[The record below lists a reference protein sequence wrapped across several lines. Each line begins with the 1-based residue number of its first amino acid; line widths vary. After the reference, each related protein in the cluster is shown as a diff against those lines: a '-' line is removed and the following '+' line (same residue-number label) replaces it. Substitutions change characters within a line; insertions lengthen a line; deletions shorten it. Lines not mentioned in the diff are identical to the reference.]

1 MDEIKLNFIN
11 LLNSDATIQLFR
23 RDYNQEK
30 IEDEELYVYSLNIQE
45 KTGEDNYKK
54 HIICFT
60 EREGFEEYN
69 CSIWEN
75 HELTKRWFFYLV
87 HKALETNNK
96 SNLEYNISNRK
107 FDLSIDFIINKTNYG
122 NQVINVSP
130 YFLKVKKQFGF
141 LIEFRFRKNET
152 APFDKEVQRLSL
164 SLDKNYRSNKNYY
177 SDKSFIIQS
186 FLNEE
191 FLSFLTLQTK
201 NEELKFDNELVT
213 LISNKLDNKKY
224 VFGNEKTGP
233 SQFHGIKNYG
243 PFKELDTQDVTY
255 LFLFEDKFKSF
266 ANDVYL
272 SLIGKTN
279 RGTFPGM
286 TEMFGLP
293 LSKENV
299 ERISLNTLNVD
310 NLKEPISQILEKKN
324 SAPNKKIIAILL
336 EENNEDNNIETNS
349 PYYYLKYNLLKENIP
364 VQVLSK
370 ERVGSPNSLKWST
383 SNIGLQIFSKLG
395 GVPWLVKPSNNN
407 CLILGIGSSHK
418 FDKETGKI
426 HKYLAYSV
434 CLDSSGIYKKLSILS
449 ESEDRESYLNELKL
463 NLVSLLKDEFS
474 DYSKVVLHVPFKI
487 KQAEIQSMDEALA
500 QINDIEFKVI
510 KINTNNKFFGF
521 SNHNTEVPYESSFI
535 RLSNDEYL
543 VWFEGLQYGKEIVY
557 QRVGNPVHIK
567 FLNSKST
574 SKDEDLTYLQDVLN
588 LSGAN
593 WRGFNAK
600 SIPISIY
607 YSKIIAEYTKAFENF
622 SDFDRGIFS
631 TNKPWFL

>member
-23 RDYNQEK
+23 REYNQEQ
-30 IEDEELYVYSLNIQE
+30 IEDDELYVYSLNIQKNAE
-45 KTGEDNYKK
+45 EDNYRKYV
-54 HIICFT
+54 ISFT
-60 EREGFEEYN
+60 ERDDFKEYN

-75 HELTKRWFFYLV
+75 NELTKRWFFYLV
-87 HKALETNNK
+87 HRVLQTKNE
-96 SNLEYNISNRK
+96 SNLEYNISNKR
-107 FDLSIDFIINKTNYG
+107 FDFSIDFITNKTNYG
-122 NQVINVSP
+122 NQVINVAP

-141 LIEFRFRKNET
+141 LIDFKFRKNEA

-164 SLDKNYRSNKNYY
+164 SLDKNYRSNRNYY
-177 SDKSFIIQS
+177 SDKSFKIQS
-186 FLNEE
+186 FLHDE
-191 FLSFLTLQTK
+191 FLSFLTLQTE

-224 VFGNEKTGP
+224 VFGNEKTGL

-243 PFKELDTQDVTY
+243 PFKDVETQDVIY

-299 ERISLNTLNVD
+299 EKISLNKLDVA
-310 NLKEPISQILEKKN
+310 NLKEPIAQILEKKN
-324 SAPNKKIIAILL
+324 SNPNKKIIAILL
-336 EENNEDNNIETNS
+336 EENNEDDNIETNS
-349 PYYYLKYNLLKENIP
+349 PYYFLKYNLLKENIP

-370 ERVGSPNSLKWST
+370 ESVGSPNSLKWST

-418 FDKETGKI
+418 FDEETGKI
-426 HKYLAYSV
+426 HKYSAYSV
-434 CLDSSGIYKKLSILS
+434 CLDSSGIYKRLSILS
-449 ESEDRESYLNELKL
+449 ESENKETYLDELRTKL
-463 NLVSLLKDEFS
+463 ISLLKDEFS
-474 DYSKVVLHVPFKI
+474 NYTKVVLHVPFKI
-487 KQAEIQSMDEALA
+487 QKDEIRSMEDALS
-500 QINDIEFKVI
+500 QFHNIEFKVL
-510 KINTNNKFFGF
+510 KINIKNKFFGF
-521 SNHNTEVPYESSFI
+521 SNHNTEVPYESSYI
-535 RLSNDEYL
+535 RLSNNEYL

-567 FLNSKST
+567 FLNSKNS
-574 SKDEDLTYLQDVLN
+574 SKEEDQTFLQDVVN

-600 SIPISIY
+600 SRPISIY
-607 YSKIIAEYTKAFENF
+607 YSEIIAEYTKAFENF
-622 SDFDRGIFS
+622 EDFDRGIFS

>member
-1 MDEIKLNFIN
+1 MDEIKLNFIS
-11 LLNSDATIQLFR
+11 LINSDATIQMFR
-23 RDYNQEK
+23 REYNQEQ
-30 IEDEELYVYSLNIQE
+30 IEDNELYVYSLKID
-45 KTGEDNYKK
+45 KKSAEDNYRKY
-54 HIICFT
+54 IICFT
-60 EREGFEEYN
+60 EREDFEEYN

-75 HELTKRWFFYLV
+75 HELTKRWLFNLV
-87 HKALETNNK
+87 QRTLEINTE

-107 FDLSIDFIINKTNYG
+107 FEFSIDFIINKTKYG

-141 LIEFRFRKNET
+141 LMDFRFRKNEI
-152 APFDKEVQRLSL
+152 APFDKEVQKLSL
-164 SLDKNYRSNKNYY
+164 SLDKNYRSNRNYY
-177 SDKSFIIQS
+177 SDKSYKIQS
-186 FLNEE
+186 FLQEE

-201 NEELKFDNELVT
+201 HEELKFDNELAT

-233 SQFHGIKNYG
+233 SQFHGVKNYG
-243 PFKELDTQDVTY
+243 PFKGIETKDVTY

-299 ERISLNTLNVD
+299 ERISLNSLDVA
-310 NLKEPISQILEKKN
+310 NLKEPIAEILEKKN
-324 SAPNKKIIAILL
+324 GTPNKKIIAILL
-336 EENNEDNNIETNS
+336 EENSEDNNIETKS

-364 VQVLSK
+364 VQVLTREK
-370 ERVGSPNSLKWST
+370 VGSPNSLKWST

-418 FDKETGKI
+418 FDEKTGKI

-449 ESEDRESYLNELKL
+449 ESEDRNSYLNELKV

-487 KQAEIQSMDEALA
+487 KQAEIKFMDEALSEFD
-500 QINDIEFKVI
+500 NIEFKVI

-521 SNHNTEVPYESSFI
+521 SNHNTQVPYESSYI
-535 RLSNDEYL
+535 RLSNNEYL

-574 SKDEDLTYLQDVLN
+574 SKEEDQTYLQDVLN

-607 YSKIIAEYTKAFENF
+607 YSKIIADYTKAFENF